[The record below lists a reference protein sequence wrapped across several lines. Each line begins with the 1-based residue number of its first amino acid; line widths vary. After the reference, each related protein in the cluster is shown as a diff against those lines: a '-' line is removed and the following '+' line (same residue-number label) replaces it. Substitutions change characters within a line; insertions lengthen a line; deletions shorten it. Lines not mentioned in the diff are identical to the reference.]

1 MTDSLNLMMAQISFL
16 EPHLVLIHIPTGL
29 YTLFLQ
35 PIQQLLF
42 ADDNDP
48 DQELNSSW
56 TNRHDFLNVS
66 ITPEGVSVICTR
78 YLADKYFSPIQERWK
93 DVIDGFEIVD
103 ETFTVIQV
111 DGQGLD
117 AGQRVL
123 ELTSPLAMAGI
134 SIFFI
139 TTYFSDFI
147 LVPTYARRTV
157 TTALEQRGF
166 VFSRSADAF
175 VSQLSP
181 ASPLLGHHHN
191 RNNSQN
197 SADWILAPTT
207 SHGLNMPST
216 PPAKDLP
223 ELQRRTFDKLRR
235 NKISPVVDDEM
246 RLLTCAGHDDD
257 PSTSDRLKSDL
268 LQVLISTSASS
279 IARTPAKSTNGA
291 LNGHHDAVK
300 PPSSAASFLS
310 ITMTANDPIS
320 IFLEARLLDRLGG
333 ALLGNKSLD
342 SEDVLV
348 PISFDLQALPMEA
361 TGIVCGVAGCLAAG
375 ETGRERELGS
385 DAGPD
390 SNLDITFLST
400 AKAGI
405 VLVKECDLDRAMQ
418 ALRFGFEQVSSVV
431 DEVAA

>member
-16 EPHLVLIHIPTGL
+16 EPHLLLIHIPTHL

-42 ADDNDP
+42 ADDNDHETSLP
-48 DQELNSSW
+48 W

-66 ITPEGVSVICTR
+66 ITPEGISVICTR
-78 YLADKYFSPIQERWK
+78 YLSDKYFSPIQERWK
-93 DVIDGFEIVD
+93 EIIDDFEIVD

-181 ASPLLGHHHN
+181 ASPLLGHHQHN
-191 RNNSQN
+191 RNTSHNSG
-197 SADWILAPTT
+197 DWILSPTST
-207 SHGLNMPST
+207 GGLNIPST

-223 ELQRRTFDKLRR
+223 ELQRRTFDKLRK

-246 RLLTCAGHDDD
+246 RLLTCAGNEDD
-257 PSTSDRLKSDL
+257 SAASERLKIDL
-268 LQVLISTSASS
+268 LQVLISTSAES
-279 IARTPAKSTNGA
+279 IARAHAKSSNGA
-291 LNGHHDAVK
+291 LNGHHDVVK

-320 IFLEARLLDRLGG
+320 IFLEARLLERLGG
-333 ALLGNKSLD
+333 NLLGNKSLD

-375 ETGRERELGS
+375 ETGRERELGPV
-385 DAGPD
+385 AEPD

-405 VLVKECDLDRAMQ
+405 VLVKECDLERAMQ
-418 ALRFGFEQVSSVV
+418 ALRFGFAQVASAV